1 MNEKLTKELKSLLL
15 IILAKD
21 SITTEQKERFCE
33 LIGMNKLIIK
43 IVDE

>member
-21 SITTEQKERFCE
+21 SITSEQKERLCK
-33 LIGMNKLIIK
+33 LIGVNTLTIK